1 MGITM
6 KSTLRSTA
14 TQHSYDKRL
23 VTLTAPLSFAAEQYQ
38 GLRMTVEQLK
48 RLRDVRLIAVTSP
61 SAGDGK
67 TLTSINLA
75 GVLSHGSDAQ
85 VLLIDADLR
94 RPEIATRLGISKAD
108 ARGLVDV
115 VADERITLDEVTRK
129 IDGFNLSVVPAGVTQ
144 LPIHEIL
151 RSPRLERVL
160 QAARDKYDF
169 VIVDTPPLLPVFDAS
184 MVAKLVDGLL
194 LVVSANQT
202 PRKLLGE
209 SLTHLDPSKVLGLVF
224 NRDTQPLFGYY
235 NKSYYGYFDASAG
248 AA

>member
-1 MGITM
+1 MRPT
-6 KSTLRSTA
+6 S

-75 GVLSHGSDAQ
+75 GVLSRGSDAR

-94 RPEIATRLGISKAD
+94 RPEIATRLGITMTD
-108 ARGLVDV
+108 TRGLVDA
-115 VADERITLDEVTRK
+115 VADKSVSLDDVTHR
-129 IDGFNLSVVPAGVTQ
+129 IDGFNLSVIPAGISRV
-144 LPIHEIL
+144 PIHEIL
-151 RSPRLERVL
+151 RSPRLEQLL
-160 QAARDKYDF
+160 QGAREQYDF
-169 VIVDTPPLLPVFDAS
+169 VIVDTPPLLPVFDAAV
-184 MVAKLVDGLL
+184 VAKFVDGLL
-194 LVVSANQT
+194 VVVAANQT

-209 SLTHLDPSKVLGLVF
+209 ALTHLDPSKVLGLVF

-235 NKSYYGYFDASAG
+235 NSSYYGYFDASAG

>member
-1 MGITM
+1 M
-6 KSTLRSTA
+6 RSSP

-75 GVLSHGSDAQ
+75 GVLSRGSDAR

-94 RPEIATRLGISKAD
+94 RPEIATRLGITMTD
-108 ARGLVDV
+108 TRGLVDAV
-115 VADERITLDEVTRK
+115 SDKSISLDDVTHR
-129 IDGFNLSVVPAGVTQ
+129 IDGFNLSVIPAGISRV
-144 LPIHEIL
+144 PIHEIL
-151 RSPRLERVL
+151 RSPRLEEL
-160 QAARDKYDF
+160 LHGAREQYDF
-169 VIVDTPPLLPVFDAS
+169 VIVDTPPLLPVFDAAV
-184 MVAKLVDGLL
+184 VAKFVDGLL
-194 LVVSANQT
+194 VVVAANQT

-209 SLTHLDPSKVLGLVF
+209 ALTHLDPSKVLGLVF

-235 NKSYYGYFDASAG
+235 NSSYYGYFDASAG

>member
-6 KSTLRSTA
+6 RSTA
-14 TQHSYDKRL
+14 TKHSYDKRL

-75 GVLSHGSDAQ
+75 GVLSHGSDAR

-94 RPEIATRLGISKAD
+94 RPEIATRLGIVAVNS
-108 ARGLVDV
+108 RGLVDA
-115 VADERITLDEVTRK
+115 VADDRVSLDEVTHK
-129 IDGFNLSVVPAGVTQ
+129 IDGFNLSVVPAGVTR
-144 LPIHEIL
+144 LPVHEIL
-151 RSPRLERVL
+151 RSPRLERLL
-160 QAARDKYDF
+160 QSAREQYDF
-169 VIVDTPPLLPVFDAS
+169 IVVDTPPLLPVFDAS
-184 MVAKLVDGLL
+184 LVAKLVDGLL
-194 LVVSANQT
+194 LVVAANQT

-209 SLTHLDPSKVLGLVF
+209 ALTHLDPSKVLGLVF

-235 NKSYYGYFDASAG
+235 DSSYHGYFDASAG

>member
-1 MGITM
+1 M
-6 KSTLRSTA
+6 KSSA
-14 TQHSYDKRL
+14 THATEYSYDKRL

-48 RLRDVRLIAVTSP
+48 RLRDVRMIAVTSP

-75 GVLSHGSDAQ
+75 GVLSRGSDAR

-94 RPEIATRLGISKAD
+94 RPEIATRLRLSTGDS
-108 ARGLVDV
+108 RGLVDAV
-115 VADERITLDEVTRK
+115 TDDTVTLDDVTHR
-129 IDGFNLSVVPAGVTQ
+129 IDGFNLSVITAGISRVPT
-144 LPIHEIL
+144 HEIL
-151 RSPRLERVL
+151 RSPQLERL
-160 QAARDKYDF
+160 LKAAREQYDF
-169 VIVDTPPLLPVFDAS
+169 IVIDTPPLLPVFDAS

-194 LVVSANQT
+194 LVVAANQT

-209 SLTHLDPSKVLGLVF
+209 ALTHLDPSKVLGLVY

-235 NKSYYGYFDASAG
+235 NSSYYGYFDASAG